1 MNEASETQTPLPDPT
16 PPPPPSGGHG
26 KRIWATLAA
35 LTVSVTLLAWALKD
49 VEFHAFVNNLR
60 NARLGPILLGVALA
74 TSLFPLRV
82 FRWSLLLRRPDGE
95 RLSWRAMWHSIAMG
109 FMANNLLPFRIGEVV
124 RTVAVSRLGR
134 VSFGAA
140 FSSIA
145 VERIFDGLALVFLLT
160 VALFLTD
167 IPVGA
172 AVSADAFTRA
182 ATIGGIL
189 SGGALVAA
197 VLVVV
202 FPRPAERLIE
212 LLIRNDRWSSR
223 LVGILEDLRH
233 GMQALRSPARVLGV
247 VLWSVTLWLINGASF
262 YVMFWA
268 FDIPINF
275 AGALLMQGVLAL
287 GIAAP
292 SAPGYVGVFEAAI
305 KLVLV
310 NLYGLNTDQ
319 VVAYALTYHITT
331 FIPITLL
338 GLWSVAKTGVG
349 LTEMRRAVA
358 AHE

>member
-1 MNEASETQTPLPDPT
+1 MS
-16 PPPPPSGGHG
+16 
-26 KRIWATLAA
+26 I
-35 LTVSVTLLAWALKD
+35 TLLAWALKG
-49 VEFHAFVNNLR
+49 VEFDAFLDNVR
-60 NARLGPILLGVALA
+60 NARLAPILLGVALA

-95 RLSWRAMWHSIAMG
+95 RIGWGPMWHSIAMG
-109 FMANNLLPFRIGEVV
+109 FMANNILPFRAGEVV

-134 VSFGAA
+134 VGFGAA

-167 IPVGA
+167 IPDGASVG
-172 AVSADAFTRA
+172 ADAFTRA

-189 SGGALVAA
+189 SAGALMVAI
-197 VLVVV
+197 LVVV
-202 FPRPAERLIE
+202 FPRPAERLIT
-212 LLIRNDRWSSR
+212 LVIRNERWSSK
-223 LVGILEDLRH
+223 LVAILEDLRQ
-233 GMQALRSPARVLGV
+233 GMQALKSPARVAGV
-247 VLWSVTLWLINGASF
+247 VLWSVALWLINGASF

-268 FDIPINF
+268 FDIPVNF

-310 NLYGLNTDQ
+310 NLYGLSADLA
-319 VVAYALTYHITT
+319 VAYALTYHITT
-331 FIPITLL
+331 FLPITLL

-349 LTEMRRAVA
+349 FKEMRQATA